1 MTVDSV
7 SVDFD
12 KYQQVQRLIN
22 PPQPGAGGFAF
33 FGGVPGGSRGTVG
46 FQASTGDYL
55 VSFKV
60 GDKIYKQVLHVDRV
74 GPRELRNALGQVP

>member
-1 MTVDSV
+1 V
-7 SVDFD
+7 
-12 KYQQVQRLIN
+12 
-22 PPQPGAGGFAF
+22 F
-33 FGGVPGGSRGTVG
+33 FGGAPGGSRGTVG
-46 FQASTGDYL
+46 FQATTGDYL